1 MPKQIVLHY
10 AGSYVERPHTI
21 TFDSERE
28 YQKFIEEKGYRLKPN
43 VEYGVFT
50 LNSILRT
57 QFQQSSIKIEDVS
70 EADKPDISTV
80 TPPTIDIKYPQCNCT
95 SDKEDNK
102 GSDNNININITI
114 PGLENITTNQGNVN
128 VNQGNNQ
135 GGTNTQP
142 KDDEES
148 NDTPPAITP
157 PAEGENGDGDDD
169 VIVVGGEDE
178 NQGDTTQGSDP
189 TTPSADNQ
197 EEDVVVISGDD
208 DTQNPTQ
215 DPDTTG
221 TTDETQDEN
230 QETDEGFDRVSEVVS
245 FGDEV
250 TGNDGEESQTDES
263 QDSEIIIPDEGSSEN
278 TSPAPG
284 DEDIIVL

>member
-80 TPPTIDIKYPQCNCT
+80 TPPAIDIKYPQCGCT
-95 SDKEDNK
+95 QDKEE
-102 GSDNNININITI
+102 DNNQ
-114 PGLENITTNQGNVN
+114 E
-128 VNQGNNQ
+128 NNQ
-135 GGTNTQP
+135 GGTNTSP
-142 KDDEES
+142 KDEES
-148 NDTPPAITP
+148 NDTPPAVTP
-157 PAEGENGDGDDD
+157 PAEGENGGDDE

-178 NQGDTTQGSDP
+178 NQDTPTQDTNP
-189 TTPSADNQ
+189 TTPPADNQ
-197 EEDVVVISGDD
+197 EEDVVVIGGDE
-208 DTQNPTQ
+208 DTQNPTEGT
-215 DPDTTG
+215 DTDVADTTG
-221 TTDETQDEN
+221 TTTDTDTDTTDETQNEN
-230 QETDEGFDRVSEVVS
+230 QGADEGFNRVGPVVS
-245 FGDEV
+245 FGPEV
-250 TGNDGEESQTDES
+250 TGNDGEESQTENTQDS
-263 QDSEIIIPDEGSSEN
+263 GDSEIIIPDEGSSEN
-278 TSPAPG
+278 TSPTPG